1 MHKFIITP
9 THLPHVIHQ
18 QTRLPPQKCAGHVGL
33 CYHPFLHFAGCP
45 SDRVRVAHIGL
56 GGMGN
61 EHMNWFARLPQA
73 EVVALCDI
81 DPEHLGQTRQSLQS
95 ILPDTQA
102 VTYEEFRRV
111 LDRKDIDAVTIATPD
126 HWHAQIAILAFQSGK
141 DVYGEKPL
149 SYDVR
154 EGQRMLKAQQDH
166 QRVFQLGTQI
176 HAGDNYHRVVEL
188 IRGGAIGKVHTV
200 RLWKNAFS
208 PGLGFPKTQ
217 TPPPYWD
224 MWLGPAPYTDYF
236 PERCHFTYR
245 YFLDYSG
252 GVFADFWCHIADV
265 VWWAINPTGLKRVVA
280 RGEKT
285 GEVADAPKWLDA
297 DFEFDALKLFWTTQ
311 PPNVPG
317 AAERNIGAYFE
328 GDKGTLICDY
338 NTRALTINGETVTD
352 IDTIPQTVERSP
364 GHQQNFIDAVKSRRQ
379 PESNLAYARSMT
391 LPMHLA
397 LHSWRLGRE
406 LRWDTEK
413 EKYLGDKEANNML
426 ARKYRKKWNLL

>member
-1 MHKFIITP
+1 
-9 THLPHVIHQ
+9 
-18 QTRLPPQKCAGHVGL
+18 
-33 CYHPFLHFAGCP
+33 
-45 SDRVRVAHIGL
+45 
-56 GGMGN
+56 
-61 EHMNWFARLPQA
+61 
-73 EVVALCDI
+73 
-81 DPEHLGQTRQSLQS
+81 
-95 ILPDTQA
+95 
-102 VTYEEFRRV
+102 
-111 LDRKDIDAVTIATPD
+111 
-126 HWHAQIAILAFQSGK
+126 
-141 DVYGEKPL
+141 
-149 SYDVR
+149 
-154 EGQRMLKAQQDH
+154 
-166 QRVFQLGTQI
+166 
-176 HAGDNYHRVVEL
+176 
-188 IRGGAIGKVHTV
+188 
-200 RLWKNAFS
+200 
-208 PGLGFPKTQ
+208 
-217 TPPPYWD
+217 

-265 VWWAINPTGLKRVVA
+265 VWWAINPTGLTRVAA

-297 DFEFDALKLFWTTQ
+297 DFEFDGLKLFWTTQ

-338 NTRALTINGETVTD
+338 NTRAITINGETVTD
-352 IDTIPQTVERSP
+352 IDTIPQTMERSP
-364 GHQQNFIDAVKSRRQ
+364 GHQQNFIDAVMSRKQ

-406 LRWDTEK
+406 LQWNAEK
-413 EKYLGDKEANNML
+413 EKYVNDKEANILL